1 MFRILR
7 GHMVNFVTLAVVGGL
22 FCAAFL
28 RHLSPNDHQTWA
40 LILSIAIALS
50 FLAALFNYWRLLK
63 ITEAPISTI
72 AAAAQ
77 GYIELHG
84 AATTVKPF
92 KTPFQGIPC
101 VWYRAWAYADRYDQE
116 NKTMETRLLEYIE
129 SDQVFQLHDSSG
141 ACMVNPKGAEIIYM
155 EKRTQR
161 KNDHRY
167 VEEYLP
173 VGSSLY
179 VLGHLDTR
187 HHYNTTEAVNR
198 DIGHLLGTWKASPAK
213 LLLRFDANRN
223 GEIDMLE
230 WERARAEARREV
242 EMHHQMR
249 ANTETYTLAKPSN
262 GQLFLI
268 SALSPHAL
276 RNQYQCWSVLHLL
289 LLTLLLLVYVKLA

>member
-1 MFRILR
+1 MFRILN
-7 GHMVNFVTLAVVGGL
+7 GQMVNFVALAVVGGL
-22 FCAAFL
+22 FYAAYL
-28 RHLSPNDHQTWA
+28 MHLSPNDHQTWA
-40 LILSIAIALS
+40 WMLSVAIALS
-50 FLAALFNYWRLLK
+50 FFAASFNYWRLLK

-84 AATTVKPF
+84 SAKTAKPF

-101 VWYRAWAYADRYDQE
+101 VWYRSWVYADRYDAT
-116 NKTMETRLLEYIE
+116 NKTRETRLIEYVE
-129 SDQVFQLHDSSG
+129 SDEVFQLSDDSG
-141 ACMVNPKGAEIIYM
+141 TCMVNPKGAEIIYM
-155 EKRTQR
+155 QKRTQH

-173 VGSSLY
+173 SASELY

-187 HHYNTTEAVNR
+187 HHFNTTEALHQ
-198 DIGHLLGTWKASPAK
+198 DTGK
-213 LLLRFDANRN
+213 LLASWKVHPSKLLQRFDSNRN
-223 GEIDMLE
+223 GEIDMHE
-230 WERARAEARREV
+230 WELARMEARREV

-249 ANTETYTLAKPSN
+249 AHNETYTLAKPKN

-276 RNQYQCWSVLHLL
+276 RKQYQCWSILHLA
-289 LLTLLLLVYVKLA
+289 LLVILLIVYQKLA